1 MKKLFF
7 AVILSTLFVTTGSF
21 AQEKTKVIKTNPLGL
36 AFGNFNVTYE
46 TVISESSSLLFDA
59 SYMYK
64 LFGVEVNT
72 FGVGAAYRYYFTHA
86 SKELPTGFYVNPQA
100 GISFGSTEGD
110 VGFTAFSVGAE
121 VGYQWSWDSGF
132 TLDLG
137 IGPNYTT
144 ISGDV
149 EEVDFDSTSGILP
162 SATLAVGYAF

>member
-1 MKKLFF
+1 MKKL
-7 AVILSTLFVTTGSF
+7 TLAIMLVALIFTTESF
-21 AQEKTKVIKTNPLGL
+21 AQERTKVVKTNPLGL

-46 TVISESSSLLFDA
+46 MVTNESSSLLFDV

-64 LFGVEVNT
+64 LFGINVNT

-86 SKELPTGFYVNPQA
+86 SKEIPTGFYVNPQA
-100 GISFGSTEGD
+100 GLSFGSTEGD
-110 VGFTAFSVGAE
+110 VGFTTIQIGAE
-121 VGYQWSWDSGF
+121 LGYQWAWESGF

-137 IGPNYTT
+137 IGPNYTI

-149 EEVDFDSTSGILP
+149 DNVGFNSTSGILP